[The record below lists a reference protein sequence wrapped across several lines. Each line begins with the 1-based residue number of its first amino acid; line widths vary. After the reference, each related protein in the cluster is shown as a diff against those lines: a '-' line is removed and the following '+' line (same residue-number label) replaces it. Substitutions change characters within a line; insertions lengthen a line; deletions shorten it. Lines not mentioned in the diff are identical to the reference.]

1 MKIIGVIPARLLSTR
16 LREKPLQMIQ
26 GKYLVQ
32 RVYEQARKAHHL
44 DDVIIACDHE
54 KIAAACRKI
63 GAKVMLTSPRCSS
76 GTDRVAEI
84 ARKIRADVFL
94 NIQGDE
100 PLIDPRT
107 IDQVAGL
114 FQDKTVMMG
123 TAVVPLPQKQD
134 ISDPNVVKAVLDK
147 QHNILYFSRSP
158 LPYQRNQVK
167 GLVFY
172 KHLGLYGF
180 RREFLLK
187 FAALPQTVLEKAE
200 SLEQLRA
207 LENGYKIRAVMT
219 KYDSIGVDT
228 AKDLKKVC
236 AIIRR
241 MRCPSTFL

>member
-1 MKIIGVIPARLLSTR
+1 MKIIGVIPARLKSTR
-16 LREKPLQMIQ
+16 LPEKPLQLIK

-32 RVYEQARKAHHL
+32 RVYEQAKKARQL

-54 KIAAACRKI
+54 KIAAACRKA
-63 GAKVMLTSPRCSS
+63 GTKVMLTSPDCSS

-84 ARKIRADVFL
+84 ARKIKADVFL

-114 FQDKTVMMG
+114 FRDRTVMMG
-123 TAVVPLPQKQD
+123 TAVVSLRHKQD
-134 ISDPNVVKAVLDK
+134 IIDPNVVKAVLDK
-147 QHNILYFSRSP
+147 QLNVLYFSRSP
-158 LPYQRNQVK
+158 IPYQRNQIQD
-167 GLVFY
+167 LIFY

-187 FAALPQTVLEKAE
+187 FAALPQTVLERAE

-219 KYDSIGVDT
+219 KYDSIGIDT
-228 AKDLKKVC
+228 AQDLKKVC

-241 MRCPSTFL
+241 MR

>member
-1 MKIIGVIPARLLSTR
+1 MKIIGVIPARLKSTR
-16 LREKPLQMIQ
+16 LPEKLLQLIQ

-32 RVYEQARKAHHL
+32 RVYEQARKARRL
-44 DDVIIACDHE
+44 DEVIIACDYE
-54 KIAAACRKI
+54 KIAVACRKV
-63 GAKVMLTSPRCSS
+63 GAKVMFTSPRCSS

-84 ARKIRADVFL
+84 AKKIKADVFL

-107 IDQVAGL
+107 IDQVALL
-114 FQDKTVMMG
+114 FRDRAVMMG
-123 TAVVPLPQKQD
+123 TAVVPLKHKND
-134 ISDPNVVKAVLDK
+134 INDSNVVKAVLDK
-147 QHNILYFSRSP
+147 QHNVLYFSRSP

-167 GLVFY
+167 ELVFY

-180 RREFLLK
+180 RREFLMK

-207 LENGYKIRAVMT
+207 LENGYQIRAVIT
-219 KYDSIGVDT
+219 GYDSLGVDT

-241 MRCPSTFL
+241 MR

>member
-1 MKIIGVIPARLLSTR
+1 MKIVGVIPARLKSTR
-16 LREKPLQMIQ
+16 LPEKPLQMIA

-32 RVYEQARKAHHL
+32 RVYEQAKKARHL
-44 DDVIIACDHE
+44 DDVNIACDHE
-54 KIAAACRKI
+54 KIAAACREA
-63 GAKVMLTSPRCSS
+63 GAKVMLTSPSCSS

-84 ARKIRADVFL
+84 ARKMKADVFL

-107 IDQVAGL
+107 IDQVALL
-114 FQDKTVMMG
+114 FRDKTVVMG
-123 TAVVPLPQKQD
+123 TAVVSLKHKKD
-134 ISDPNVVKAVLDK
+134 INDPNVVKAVLDK
-147 QHNILYFSRSP
+147 QDNVLYFSRSP

-167 GLVFY
+167 ELVYY

-187 FAALPQTVLEKAE
+187 FAALPQTVLEKSE

-207 LENGYKIRAVMT
+207 LENGYKIRAVIT

-241 MRCPSTFL
+241 MR

>member
-1 MKIIGVIPARLLSTR
+1 MKIIGVIPARLESTR
-16 LREKPLQMIQ
+16 LPEKPLQVIQ

-32 RVYEQARKAHHL
+32 RVYEQAKKARYL

-54 KIAAACRKI
+54 KIASVCRQAGIK
-63 GAKVMLTSPRCSS
+63 AVMTSRNCSS
-76 GTDRVAEI
+76 GTDRVAEV
-84 ARKIRADVFL
+84 ARMMKADVFL

-107 IDQVAGL
+107 IDQVALL
-114 FQDKTVMMG
+114 FRDKNVIMG
-123 TAVVPLPQKQD
+123 TAVIHLLNKPD
-134 ISDPNVVKAVLDK
+134 IQDPNVVKAVLDK
-147 QHNILYFSRSP
+147 KNNVLYFSRSQ
-158 LPYQRNQVK
+158 LPYQRNQVED
-167 GLVFY
+167 LVYY

-180 RREFLLK
+180 RREFLLN
-187 FAALPQTVLEKAE
+187 FAALPQTILEKTE

-207 LENGYKIRAVMT
+207 LENGYKIRAVIT

-241 MRCPSTFL
+241 MR

>member
-1 MKIIGVIPARLLSTR
+1 MKIIGVIPARLKSTR
-16 LREKPLQMIQ
+16 LPEKPLQLIK

-32 RVYEQARKAHHL
+32 RVYEQANKARQL

-54 KIAAACRKI
+54 KIASACRQAGIK
-63 GAKVMLTSPRCSS
+63 AVMTSPRCSS

-84 ARKIRADVFL
+84 ARKTKADVFL

-107 IDQVAGL
+107 IDQVALL
-114 FQDKTVMMG
+114 FRDKTVLMG
-123 TAVVPLPQKQD
+123 TAVVPLQHKQD
-134 ISDPNVVKAVLDK
+134 LPDPNVVKAILDK
-147 QHNILYFSRSP
+147 QGNVLYFSRSP
-158 LPYQRNQVK
+158 IPYQRNKVK
-167 GLVFY
+167 GLVYY

-187 FAALPQTVLEKAE
+187 FAAMPRTILEKSE

-207 LENGYKIRAVMT
+207 LQNGYRIRAVVT

-228 AKDLKKVC
+228 AQDLKKVC

-241 MRCPSTFL
+241 MR

>member
-1 MKIIGVIPARLLSTR
+1 MRIIGVIPARLKSTR
-16 LREKPLQMIQ
+16 LPEKPLQMVC

-32 RVYEQARKAHHL
+32 RVYEQAKKARHL

-54 KIAAACRKI
+54 KIAEACRQA
-63 GAKVMLTSPRCSS
+63 GAKVVLTSPDCTS

-84 ARKIRADVFL
+84 ARKTKADIFL

-107 IDQVAGL
+107 VDQVALL
-114 FQDKTVMMG
+114 FRDKTVVMG
-123 TAVVPLPQKQD
+123 TAVIPMKQKQD
-134 ISDPNVVKAVLDK
+134 IPDPNVVKAVLDK
-147 QHNILYFSRSP
+147 QLNVLYFSRSP
-158 LPYQRNQVK
+158 LPYQRNKVK
-167 GLVFY
+167 ELIYY

-187 FAALPQTVLEKAE
+187 FAALPQTVLEKTE

-207 LENGYKIRAVMT
+207 LENGYRIRAVIT
-219 KYDSIGVDT
+219 RYDSIGVDT
-228 AKDLKKVC
+228 AQDLKKVC

-241 MRCPSTFL
+241 MR

>member
-1 MKIIGVIPARLLSTR
+1 MKIVGVIPARLKSTR
-16 LREKPLQMIQ
+16 LPEKPLQILQ

-32 RVYEQARKAHHL
+32 RVYEQAKKAHHL

-54 KIAAACRKI
+54 KIASACRQT
-63 GAKVMLTSPRCSS
+63 GAKVILTSPDCSS

-84 ARKIRADVFL
+84 ARKIKADVFL

-107 IDQVAGL
+107 IDQVALL
-114 FQDKTVMMG
+114 FRDSAVLMG
-123 TAVVPLPQKQD
+123 TAVVPLKQKQD
-134 ISDPNVVKAVLDK
+134 ITDPSVVKAVLDK
-147 QHNILYFSRSP
+147 KGNVLYFSRSP

-167 GLVFY
+167 NLIFY

-180 RREFLLK
+180 RREFLLN
-187 FAALPQTVLEKAE
+187 FAALPQTMLEKAE

-207 LENGYKIRAVMT
+207 LENGFKIRAVIT
-219 KYDSIGVDT
+219 KHDSIGVDT

-241 MRCPSTFL
+241 MR

>member
-1 MKIIGVIPARLLSTR
+1 MKIIGVIPARLKSTR
-16 LREKPLQMIQ
+16 LPEKPLQLIQ

-32 RVYEQARKAHHL
+32 RVYEQAKQARHL

-54 KIAAACRKI
+54 KIAAACREA
-63 GAKVMLTSPRCSS
+63 GAKIMLTSPRCSS

-84 ARKIRADVFL
+84 ARKIKADVFL

-107 IDQVAGL
+107 IDQVALL
-114 FQDKTVMMG
+114 FRDKTVRMG
-123 TAVVPLPQKQD
+123 TAVIPLQHQQD
-134 ISDPNVVKAVLDK
+134 IIDPNVVKAVLDK
-147 QHNILYFSRSP
+147 QHNVLYFSRSP

-167 GLVFY
+167 ELVFY

-187 FAALPQTVLEKAE
+187 FAALPQTVLEKSE
-200 SLEQLRA
+200 SLEQLRV
-207 LENGYKIRAVMT
+207 LENGYQIRAVIT
-219 KYDSIGVDT
+219 NYDSIGVDT

-236 AIIRR
+236 TIIRR
-241 MRCPSTFL
+241 MR